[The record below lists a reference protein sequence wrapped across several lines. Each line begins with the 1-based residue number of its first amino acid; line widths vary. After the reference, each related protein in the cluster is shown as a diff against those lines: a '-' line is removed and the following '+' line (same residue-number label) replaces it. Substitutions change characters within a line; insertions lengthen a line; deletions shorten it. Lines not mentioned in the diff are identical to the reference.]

1 MNYEI
6 KKEDWANFFN
16 DLSKRRYEW
25 KTNVEVLSPEMGD
38 QILTDGLPFN
48 GVTLE
53 EEDGEQTI
61 VISVGENTENHQA
74 HSIKSPVRV
83 AFLATPTN
91 RDEVLDIEETNG
103 TKTLIRFVEPMG
115 VITGYFAEM
124 DMIATAG

>member
-1 MNYEI
+1 
-6 KKEDWANFFN
+6 
-16 DLSKRRYEW
+16 
-25 KTNVEVLSPEMGD
+25 MGD
-38 QILTDGLPFN
+38 QVLTDGLPFN
-48 GVTLE
+48 GITLE

-61 VISVGENTENHQA
+61 VISVGENTENHQT
-74 HSIKSPVRV
+74 HNIKSPVRV

-91 RDEVLDIEETNG
+91 RDEVLDIEETDG